1 LGQDDSSRRTL
12 YLRFTVE
19 PLSDGIS
26 EQAERY
32 YAGWVFS
39 EKGVQTLGLG
49 NAFNA
54 WGYSAFNTAEQGMG
68 NDKAGEFDFVSI
80 NHETLGRSEFEP
92 PRMGVRRTLAARIE
106 YVPGEPDLITV
117 WMEPDLK
124 AGATEEQMLE
134 AQTTHFRAN
143 ASFDTILL
151 THQGGGPGW
160 RIGDLM
166 VATRFK
172 DLTERR
178 FWQRPGFLWWSVVGI
193 LSALGGWG
201 WRRATLRER
210 SLIRQRDELES
221 RNALEA
227 ERTRIARD
235 LHDSLGAT
243 LSEISLLSSIAQC
256 SPQPTRELSKIEQRA
271 RESVEALEDII
282 WASNPQDDT
291 VRSFVDHTSRF
302 ATEFLTT
309 AGIRITVSAP
319 PTIQA
324 GQMQAAVRH
333 NAFMAFKEAIHNI
346 VKHARATEVQV
357 TFARQSDHLDVTIA
371 DNGLGTCPPENA
383 CGPDNFQG
391 HGLRNM
397 RSRMA
402 SIGGS
407 ATVDGRPE
415 HGTQVRFKIP
425 L

>member
-1 LGQDDSSRRTL
+1 M
-12 YLRFTVE
+12 
-19 PLSDGIS
+19 
-26 EQAERY
+26 
-32 YAGWVFS
+32 
-39 EKGVQTLGLG
+39 QTLGLG
-49 NAFNA
+49 NGLNA
-54 WGYSAFNTAEQGMG
+54 WGYSAFNTAERGMG
-68 NDKAGEFDFVSI
+68 NDKADEFDFVSI
-80 NHETLGRSEFEP
+80 NHETLGKSQFEP